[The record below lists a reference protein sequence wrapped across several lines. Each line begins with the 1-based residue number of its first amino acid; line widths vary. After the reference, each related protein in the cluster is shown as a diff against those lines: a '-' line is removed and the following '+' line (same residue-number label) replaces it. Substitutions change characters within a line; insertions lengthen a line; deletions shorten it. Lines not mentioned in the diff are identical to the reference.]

1 MSSSHTVHLRM
12 TDRQYMYLAPKGLW
26 RVEKGRAAKGFGNTE
41 GMGAHSSRFPA
52 FFFLLA

>member
-1 MSSSHTVHLRM
+1 M

-41 GMGAHSSRFPA
+41 GTGAHSSRFPA